1 MTFERITRTCQM
13 VASGLIAVL
22 ILAGCATT
30 PQPHSGLDAAREAV
44 EAADADPEIRRNAAL
59 ELRDARDKLA
69 EAERRWRDGADSSE
83 VTHWSWMATNRANVA
98 RETTELRRME
108 RQVEDLRNDRERL
121 QLQARAAR
129 AEREAERRAE
139 ERARAEADRERAE
152 ADRRR
157 AEAEREQAE
166 AARLAEQAE
175 RLRAQEAA
183 READMQREMAER
195 RAMELE
201 EETRRMRDEAERL
214 QRQIAEL
221 EARPTDRGLVL
232 TLGSDVLF
240 DFDRYEL
247 RSGAAR
253 TVERIA
259 DFLNE
264 YEDRQVLVEG
274 FTDSTGSREYNMG
287 LSERRAN
294 SVRLA
299 LIERGVDEDRIR
311 IRGYGPDFPV
321 ASNDNEAGR
330 QLNRRVEV
338 IISDD
343 AEAVPEREE

>member
-1 MTFERITRTCQM
+1 MNFLKPISTLKTL
-13 VASGLIAVL
+13 GLGLLGALLLV
-22 ILAGCATT
+22 GCATT
-30 PQPHSGLDAAREAV
+30 PQPHSGLEAAREAV
-44 EAADADPEIRRNAAL
+44 EAADADPQIRRHAPV

-83 VTHWSWMATNRANVA
+83 VTHWSWMASNRAQVA
-98 RETTELRRME
+98 REATELRRME
-108 RQVEDLRNDRERL
+108 NRVEELRNERERL
-121 QLQARAAR
+121 QLQARAMR
-129 AEREAERRAE
+129 AEQDAARTEAA
-139 ERARAEADRERAE
+139 RARAEADRERAE
-152 ADRRR
+152 ADRL
-157 AEAEREQAE
+157 AERAERERAE
-166 AARLAEQAE
+166 AARMAEQAE
-175 RLRAQEAA
+175 RQRAEQAA
-183 READMQREMAER
+183 REAELQREMAER
-195 RAMELE
+195 RAAELE
-201 EETRRMRDEAERL
+201 EQTRQMREEAERL

-259 DFLNE
+259 EFLNE

-294 SVRLA
+294 SVRQA

-311 IRGYGPDFPV
+311 IRGYGPDYPV

>member
-1 MTFERITRTCQM
+1 MTVERITRSCQLA
-13 VASGLIAVL
+13 VSAVL
-22 ILAGCATT
+22 ATLMLVGCATT
-30 PQPHSGLDAAREAV
+30 PQPHAGLDAAREAV
-44 EAADADPEIRRNAAL
+44 EAADADPAIRRHAAV

-129 AEREAERRAE
+129 AEREAERRTE

-152 ADRRR
+152 ADRER

-201 EETRRMRDEAERL
+201 EETRRMREEAERL

-247 RSGAAR
+247 RTGAAR

-274 FTDSTGSREYNMG
+274 FTDSTGSRDYNMG

-299 LIERGVDEDRIR
+299 LIERGVDEGRIR

-343 AEAVPEREE
+343 AEAVPERED

>member
-201 EETRRMRDEAERL
+201 EETRRMREEAERL